1 MNIIFP
7 SRLLSLS
14 VFVSLISSILYSQ
27 EHGEVYRY
35 ARKIVDTL
43 ASPSMHGRGYV
54 NDGEKIAASYLEGEF
69 KKSKLISFNDNFR
82 QKFVLNVN
90 TFPGKM
96 ELEYPT
102 RDMYTGAGAVFLV
115 DPACPS
121 IKGTFK
127 LIKADSLT
135 IKSESDL
142 IAFRKNKF
150 KNKFLY
156 VDTTRIRNSEVKK
169 RIASLIVNPPKEI
182 SGLIICEDWF
192 RSPTQRTPGPW
203 DVSQIQSKLPFIS
216 CHSFQVDSTHMDKV
230 ELDIQAKFIRAYQT
244 QNLIGYIK
252 GSVKPDS
259 FLVFTA
265 HYDHLGQMGKDT
277 YFPGANDN
285 ASGCAM
291 LLNLAKYY
299 SMPEH
304 KPAYSI
310 AFMAFGAEEAGLVG
324 SKYYTEH
331 PLFPL
336 KQIKF
341 LVNLDIMG
349 TGDEGVTVVNGSI
362 YPDAFKA
369 LKSINDKEH
378 FLPLVKIRGKAAN
391 SDHYW
396 FSEKGVPSFFIY
408 TMGGI
413 KAYHDIDDKAE
424 TLPLTKFEDV
434 FRLLTGF
441 ADSLQMIH

>member
-1 MNIIFP
+1 MRIHLHIF
-7 SRLLSLS
+7 SFLLFISLQTPA
-14 VFVSLISSILYSQ
+14 Q
-27 EHGEVYRY
+27 EKGDVYRY

-54 NDGEKIAASYLEGEF
+54 NDGDKIAAKYLEDAFRRTGLHSFESSFRQEF
-69 KKSKLISFNDNFR
+69 KLD
-82 QKFVLNVN
+82 VN
-90 TFPGKM
+90 TFPDKM
-96 ELEYPT
+96 ELEFHV
-102 RDMYTGAGAVFLV
+102 RDMASVPGYDFLV

-121 IKGTFK
+121 VKGTY
-127 LIKADSLT
+127 LLLKADSLT
-135 IKSESDL
+135 IVSESDL
-142 IAFRKNKF
+142 SEFRKQNF
-150 KNKFLY
+150 RNSFLY
-156 VDTTRIRNSEVKK
+156 VDTTCIKNKEVRS
-169 RIASLIVNPPKEI
+169 RIASLLIDPPKGI
-182 SGLIICEDWF
+182 SGIIISQRWL
-192 RSPTQRTPGPW
+192 RGPYQRTPGPW
-203 DVSQIQSKLPFIS
+203 DVAQAQSTLPIIYCHGFQVDRHKDKVDLNIQSKFI
-216 CHSFQVDSTHMDKV
+216 K
-230 ELDIQAKFIRAYQT
+230 AYKT
-244 QNLIGYIK
+244 QNIIGYIR
-252 GSVKPDS
+252 GELNPDS
-259 FLVFTA
+259 FIVFSA
-265 HYDHLGQMGKDT
+265 HYDHLGQMGKNT

-291 LLNLAKYY
+291 LLNLMKYF

-310 AFMAFGAEEAGLVG
+310 AFMAFSAEEAGLVG
-324 SKYYTEH
+324 SKYYTDH

-341 LVNLDIMG
+341 LMNLDIMG
-349 TGDEGVTVVNGSI
+349 TGDEGITVVNGSI

-369 LKSINDKEH
+369 LQSINEKEH
-378 FLPLVKIRGKAAN
+378 YLPLVKMRGKAAN

-434 FRLLTGF
+434 FSLLTAF
-441 ADSLQMIH
+441 ENSLESSPK